1 MRVVGVNGN
10 IAVITFDDPAT
21 SNQFGIISPVY
32 AIGIFIHP
40 HPMIILHCSGLH
52 IDDITEPRD
61 SGGI

>member
-10 IAVITFDDPAT
+10 TTITFDDPAT

-52 IDDITEPRD
+52 IDITEPRD